1 MRCTLKRLL
10 ALLVCAL
17 VPALSS
23 CHRIPNRDRIS
34 ENHLP
39 RIILWA
45 WERPEDLEFLNPQ
58 EFGIAFLA
66 QTLTIKG
73 SDVLFNPR
81 HQPLK
86 VPPGARLMA
95 VTRVESQKITRQPTE
110 LSDEVRSKLV
120 ERIRKTLELTN
131 VSAIQVDFDVVPAE
145 RNFYR
150 RLLADLRQVLPDN
163 VPLSMTALASF
174 CVGDRWLSDL
184 PVDEAVPMVFRM
196 GTDSDPIK
204 NLLSAGGDF
213 RDDLCRRSYGVALDE
228 PVKTNFAKQRRVY
241 VFNARPWTPADL
253 AVLEERFGL

>member
-1 MRCTLKRLL
+1 MRAPT
-10 ALLVCAL
+10 
-17 VPALSS
+17 
-23 CHRIPNRDRIS
+23 RDRIT

-58 EFGIAFLA
+58 QFGIAFLA

-73 SDVLFNPR
+73 GDVLYSPR

-86 VPPGARLMA
+86 VPPNARLIA
-95 VTRVESQKITRQPTE
+95 VTRIESQKITRDHAE
-110 LSDEVRSKLV
+110 LTDELRKKLV
-120 ERIRKTLELTN
+120 DHIRKTLELNN
-131 VSAIQVDFDVVPAE
+131 VSAIQVDFDVVTTE
-145 RNFYR
+145 RAFYR
-150 RLLADLRQVLPDN
+150 QLLSDLRRALPDN

-174 CVGDRWLSDL
+174 CVGDRWMSDL

-204 NLLSAGGDF
+204 NLLTNGGDF

-228 PVKTNFAKQRRVY
+228 PLRLNFAKERRVY
-241 VFNARPWTPADL
+241 VFNARSWTPADVS
-253 AVLEERFGL
+253 VLEERFGL